1 MNLKMLVAILHVWDA
16 NDFFGEDR
24 KNIIKASTPKF
35 TVETH
40 ENKSSEEMKSKDP

>member
-1 MNLKMLVAILHVWDA
+1 MCRMQMISLVKI
-16 NDFFGEDR
+16 E